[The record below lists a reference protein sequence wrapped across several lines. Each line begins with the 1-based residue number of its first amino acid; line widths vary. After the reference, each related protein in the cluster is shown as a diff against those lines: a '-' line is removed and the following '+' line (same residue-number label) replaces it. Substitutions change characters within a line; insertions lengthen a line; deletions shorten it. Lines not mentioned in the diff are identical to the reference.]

1 MDHQAIAQLLGNY
14 GEFVGAIAVV
24 ATLAYLALQVRYGKR
39 ATEENTHA
47 LEENR
52 RLIKVQAIDGIG
64 RRWEEVTKNATG
76 TKELASI
83 FVRGNRDLS
92 ELDEV
97 EQVMYTRQLALFLNY
112 HMAVHQMAEQ
122 GFLGRDDEII
132 AAVDQIIAGMLKKH
146 SGAAKVWEVLK
157 WSQIQREHLDS
168 LINKIDVS
176 DQMVLGESIIA
187 YTERAV

>member
-1 MDHQAIAQLLGNY
+1 MDHQTFAQLLGNY

-24 ATLAYLALQVRYGKR
+24 VTLAYLAVQVRYGKR
-39 ATEENTHA
+39 ATEENTRA

-52 RLIKVQAIDGIG
+52 RLIKGQAVDAIG

-76 TKELASI
+76 SKELASI
-83 FVRGNRDLS
+83 FVRGNRNLR

-132 AAVDQIIAGMLKKH
+132 SAMDQLIAGMLKKH
-146 SGAAKVWEVLK
+146 PGAAEVWEVLK

-168 LINKIDVS
+168 LIDKIDVS
-176 DQMVLGESIIA
+176 DQLVLGEAIIPS
-187 YTERAV
+187 TQRA